1 MKKILLSIALATSV
15 LLAGCGDKTYEAKKI
30 NPATDICEICNMSIA
45 NEKYAGQIALKNGD
59 YKMFD
64 DLGCLM
70 DYYSTMKKDDLG
82 EAFIK
87 DETGKDWLE
96 VDQATFVYD
105 KNIPTPMSYG
115 VIAFKDDAAAK
126 AYIKKEGAGKVMSF
140 TDLENFDW
148 GA

>member
-1 MKKILLSIALATSV
+1 MKKKWMTAVLATAV

-30 NPATDICEICNMSIA
+30 NPQTDVCEICNMSIA

-59 YKMFD
+59 YEMFD

-70 DYYSTMKKDDLG
+70 QYYTKMKKDDLG

-87 DETGKDWLE
+87 DEASEEWLNVE
-96 VDQATFVYD
+96 KSVFVFD
-105 KNIPTPMSYG
+105 KSIPTPMSYG
-115 VIAFKDDAAAK
+115 VVAFKDEEAAK
-126 AYIKKEGAGKVMSF
+126 QYIEKTNAGEIMSF
-140 TDLENFDW
+140 EDLKRFDW

>member
-1 MKKILLSIALATSV
+1 MKKSLMTAVLATAV

-30 NPATDICEICNMSIA
+30 NPQTDVCEICNMSIA

-59 YKMFD
+59 YEMFD

-70 DYYSTMKKDDLG
+70 QYYTKMKKDDLG

-87 DETGKDWLE
+87 DEASDEWLNVE
-96 VDQATFVYD
+96 KSVFVFD
-105 KNIPTPMSYG
+105 KSIPTPMSYG
-115 VIAFKDDAAAK
+115 VIAFKDEAAAK
-126 AYIKKEGAGKVMSF
+126 QYVEKTDAGKIISF
-140 TDLENFDW
+140 EDLKSFDW